1 MTNTIKSVRV
11 KKLTED
17 LSGVSIEEINIAPP
31 RDDEVQVDIM
41 ACALNFPDLL
51 MCRGGYQF
59 KPDLPFTPGMEAA
72 GRIIECGAGVKE
84 WRVGD
89 EVSIGGRGGMMAEKI
104 NLPISAPAAL
114 TKKSPHMDWA
124 EASAWAVAW
133 RTAWVALAPRGHLR
147 KGETLLVLGAAGG
160 VGMAAVEVGKLIG
173 AKVIATASSEEKRAI
188 IKTRGADVVLAPD
201 DGLASRVKQANGGE
215 GVDVVYDPV
224 GGDMFDRALRCLKW
238 HGRLLVIGFASGRWP
253 VLPVNYAL
261 IKGLSIIGVRAGEF
275 GRRDPEQGR
284 AVEAHLQ
291 QWAQEGKIKPYI
303 GAKFPLAR
311 AIEALQFIEQ
321 RRAIGKVCLMI
332 GE

>member
-1 MTNTIKSVRV
+1 MKAVRV
-11 KKLTED
+11 KQLSDD
-17 LSGVSIEEINIAPP
+17 LSGVSVEETPLAPP
-31 RDDEVQVDIM
+31 TPDQVQIDIK
-41 ACALNFPDLL
+41 AAALNFPDLL

-59 KPDLPFTPGMEAA
+59 KPALPFTPGMEAA
-72 GRIIECGAGVKE
+72 GRIAQCGARVKQ

-89 EVSIGGRGGMMAEKI
+89 EVIIGAQQGMMAEKI
-104 NLPISAPAAL
+104 NLPTSAL

-133 RTAWVALAPRGHLR
+133 RTAWVALAPRGQLR
-147 KGETLLVLGAAGG
+147 KGETLLVIGAAGG

-173 AKVIATASSEEKRAI
+173 AKVIATASSNKKRAI
-188 IKTRGADVVLAPD
+188 VKTRGADVVLAPD
-201 DGLASRVKQANGGE
+201 ADLPEQVKQANDGQ

-224 GGDMFDRALRCLKW
+224 GGDMFDLALRCLKW
-238 HGRLLVIGFASGRWP
+238 QGRLLVIGFASGRWP
-253 VLPVNYAL
+253 ILRVNYAL

-275 GRRDPEQGR
+275 GRRDREQGQ

-291 QWAQEGKIKPYI
+291 KWAHEGKIKPYI
-303 GAKFPLAR
+303 GAKFPLDR
-311 AIEALQFIEQ
+311 TIEALQFIEQ